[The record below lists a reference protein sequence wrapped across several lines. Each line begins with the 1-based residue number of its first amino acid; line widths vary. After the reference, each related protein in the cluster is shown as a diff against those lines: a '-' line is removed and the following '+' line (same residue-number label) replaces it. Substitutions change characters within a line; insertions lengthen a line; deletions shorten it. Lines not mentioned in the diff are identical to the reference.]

1 MLITK
6 LSNINDVV
14 PAKLIED
21 LTYLH
26 ILPESWIRIAL
37 PKKINKKSAVCLQ
50 FFNSRL
56 KFFLQVISVVMVK

>member
-21 LTYLH
+21 LTYLQK
-26 ILPESWIRIAL
+26 LPESWIHIA
-37 PKKINKKSAVCLQ
+37 
-50 FFNSRL
+50 
-56 KFFLQVISVVMVK
+56 LQVILVVMVK